1 MPSLV
6 IGACAVVLT
15 RTVHV
20 TCPAGRCRARGTLR
34 TKEICPRRLRLLL
47 LLLARALVLVL
58 VPVLVLVLLL
68 VLLLLLM
75 MVLPV

>member
-1 MPSLV
+1 MCV

-15 RTVHV
+15 RTSRV

-58 VPVLVLVLLL
+58 VLVPVLVQVLV
-68 VLLLLLM
+68 VLLLM

>member
-34 TKEICPRRLRLLL
+34 TKEIRPRRLQLLLLLLL
-47 LLLARALVLVL
+47 LLLARVLVLVL
-58 VPVLVLVLLL
+58 VLVV
-68 VLLLLLM
+68 VLLLLM

>member
-1 MPSLV
+1 VPSLV

-15 RTVHV
+15 RTSRV

-34 TKEICPRRLRLLL
+34 TKEICPRRLRQLLLLLLLL
-47 LLLARALVLVL
+47 LLLARVLVLVL
-58 VPVLVLVLLL
+58 VLVV
-68 VLLLLLM
+68 VLLLLM